1 VLECGGE
8 ILARRRSE
16 TLTEAE
22 LRLMEVL
29 WEQGSATVAEVT
41 AKLPPPPLAYN
52 SVLTTLR
59 ILERKGFVAHEE
71 AGRAFV
77 YRPLVAR
84 DDAARSAVGHLLS
97 RFFDNSAG
105 SLALRLIA
113 SERPSQDELQRLKA
127 LIEGYEE
134 KSS

>member
-1 VLECGGE
+1 M
-8 ILARRRSE
+8 ARRRSS

-29 WEQGSATVAEVT
+29 WDKQQATVADVT
-41 AKLPPPPLAYN
+41 AALPPPPIAYN
-52 SVLTTLR
+52 SVLTTMR
-59 ILERKGFVAHEE
+59 ILERKCYVAHQE

-84 DDAARSAVGHLLS
+84 EEAAGHAVGHLLS

-105 SLALRLIA
+105 TLALRLIEN
-113 SERPSQDELQRLKA
+113 ERPSEAELARLKM
-127 LIEGYEE
+127 LIEQYEE
-134 KSS
+134 REK